1 MVALHVFTF
10 EIGCEYTANM
20 RATPS
25 MNFGV
30 PVSQALF
37 QQLWDGGFKL
47 FQEPQFHCIN

>member
-1 MVALHVFTF
+1 MHAEHGSPEEHLKMRMVALHVFTF
-10 EIGCEYTANM
+10 EIGCEYTPNM

-37 QQLWDGGFKL
+37 QQL
-47 FQEPQFHCIN
+47 